1 MSGGIE
7 KQLCQVG
14 VRHSMLSRLSFR
26 LRLPI
31 SAGVT
36 LHVGHP
42 LFVPRQCVAF
52 VISCVLCCTLFL
64 ACCGFD
70 VTSGCANDCCLL
82 QHLVFVTEAAQGLFL
97 AYVFSVDHS
106 PVGGCSTTIFN
117 GRSSAVVLRLKYRI
131 ARSIQYELQL
141 RACGRCL
148 SF

>member
-1 MSGGIE
+1 MSGGLE

-36 LHVGHP
+36 LHVGGHP

-52 VISCVLCCTLFL
+52 VISCVLCCTLLL
-64 ACCGFD
+64 ACCGL
-70 VTSGCANDCCLL
+70 VLTSGCTNDCTSI
-82 QHLVFVTEAAQGLFL
+82 QHLTFAAEAAQGLFS

-117 GRSSAVVLRLKYRI
+117 GRSNAAVSRLKYRI
-131 ARSIQYELQL
+131 ARSIQYSL
-141 RACGRCL
+141 
-148 SF
+148 